1 MRPRQFMELISGAAA
16 AAVGPQAVRA
26 ARLPDTAT
34 RDSVQ
39 KEEQDFPFVIASIP
53 ATRQHRT
60 IAAGIVILLSV
71 VAAVIA
77 PFASIQ
83 VARVNAFIPIL
94 QTVLSFVELS
104 RRCFCLLN
112 FQSNLNQPFSRS
124 RAVTY
129 SAARLRSCRR
139 RWFLMADLPTVQE
152 FMQGKDNARLDQ
164 LKAVPLQRD

>member
-1 MRPRQFMELISGAAA
+1 MPLYPWEACMRRRQFMGLISGAAA

-26 ARLPDTAT
+26 APLSDTAT

-83 VARVNAFIPIL
+83 VARVNAFIPVL
-94 QTVLSFVELS
+94 QTVLSVVDYHGRAFVCS
-104 RRCFCLLN
+104 IFN
-112 FQSNLNQPFSRS
+112 PTSTSPS
-124 RAVTY
+124 RARE
-129 SAARLRSCRR
+129 RLHIQRLVCV
-139 RWFLMADLPTVQE
+139 LADAGG
-152 FMQGKDNARLDQ
+152 F
-164 LKAVPLQRD
+164 

>member
-1 MRPRQFMELISGAAA
+1 MRPRQFMGLISGAAA

-94 QTVLSFVELS
+94 QTVLSFVEFITAVLS
-104 RRCFCLLN
+104 FAQ
-112 FQSNLNQPFSRS
+112 FPTSTSPS
-124 RAVTY
+124 RARE
-129 SAARLRSCRR
+129 RLHIQRLVCV
-139 RWFLMADLPTVQE
+139 LADAGG
-152 FMQGKDNARLDQ
+152 F
-164 LKAVPLQRD
+164 